1 MFDLDAF
8 VGFDE
13 VAEDVDV
20 VRGGQEGL
28 VSATVFIVDVF
39 ADDAPVGNVK
49 DVRVVE
55 GVGVNEAIEDES
67 DGVSVLLM

>member
-1 MFDLDAF
+1 LDAF

-28 VSATVFIVDVF
+28 VSATVFVVDVF
-39 ADDAPVGNVK
+39 ADDAPVGNVE
-49 DVRVVE
+49 DV
-55 GVGVNEAIEDES
+55 
-67 DGVSVLLM
+67 